1 MELFC
6 EPEAKPMISSLSG
19 CARLSRMR
27 EECDAAMRLAA
38 PGVSYG
44 RVGKMLGFAKSTR
57 RKWLKREQCK
67 RPKMSDDAP
76 ELDGIWTRV
85 AGGNVELK
93 SARDERCAVLA
104 AVGSWEDALATAR
117 DLGASAPS
125 IS

>member
-1 MELFC
+1 MRRTIVD
-6 EPEAKPMISSLSG
+6 A
-19 CARLSRMR
+19 LSRYKPMR
-27 EECDAAMRLAA
+27 EECDAARGVGSELRARGQDAGVCQKYAA
-38 PGVSYG
+38 QVAEAGTMQASQDVG
-44 RVGKMLGFAKSTR
+44 R
-57 RKWLKREQCK
+57 
-67 RPKMSDDAP
+67 AP

-93 SARDERCAVLA
+93 SARDERCVVLA